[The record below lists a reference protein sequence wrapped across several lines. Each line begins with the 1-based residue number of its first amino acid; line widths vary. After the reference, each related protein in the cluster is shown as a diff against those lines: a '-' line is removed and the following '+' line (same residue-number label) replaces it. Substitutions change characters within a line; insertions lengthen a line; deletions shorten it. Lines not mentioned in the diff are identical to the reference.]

1 MQPVAKLGF
10 KPRQFG
16 SRAHILSQCLIWQ
29 GLGCFVKM
37 KKQGTREFLKVFKG

>member
-16 SRAHILSQCLIWQ
+16 SRAHILSQYLIWQ

-37 KKQGTREFLKVFKG
+37 KQGTGEFLKLFEG